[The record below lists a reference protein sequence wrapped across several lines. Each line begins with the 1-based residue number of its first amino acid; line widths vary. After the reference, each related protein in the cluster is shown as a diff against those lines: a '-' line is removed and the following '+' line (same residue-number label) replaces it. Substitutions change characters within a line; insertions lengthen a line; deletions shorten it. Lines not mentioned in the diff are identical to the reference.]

1 MVGKRL
7 KILGCPDDKMPIYF
21 HSIIDDV
28 LLATTAKYT
37 PLKRDNI

>member
-7 KILGCPDDKMPIYF
+7 KILGWPDNKMPIYF
-21 HSIIDDV
+21 HSIIEDI
-28 LLATTAKYT
+28 LLASTAKYT